1 MERGMF
7 FKLPWF
13 KSKIEHYHDT
23 QVLELDFL
31 VDEFHDAMADI
42 QDPLRTRLHAALIS
56 CQSPKDLWFLRGKLF
71 NLISKHHCENV
82 ANERVA
88 RLDQKMRHFVDHHPD
103 YEPEELPSGPMA
115 LLH

>member
-1 MERGMF
+1 MF

-13 KSKIEHYHDT
+13 GKSNDEKYHDT

-42 QDPLRTRLHAALIS
+42 QDPMRTRLHAALIS

-71 NLISKHHCENV
+71 NLISKHHCEYV
-82 ANERVA
+82 AHERVA
-88 RLDQKMRHFVDHHPD
+88 RLDQKMQFFVGHHPD
-103 YEPEELPSGPMA
+103 HTPEELPSGPMA